1 MKDAVI
7 VALGRSA
14 IGKAPKGM
22 FRLSRPE
29 DIGAQVLSGVLQR
42 APGIDPDEIDD
53 VIVGC
58 AFPEAE
64 QGMNL
69 AKIVVSK
76 AIPGHNIPGQTVN
89 RFCSSGLQTIA
100 TAANAIMAGQ
110 AEIMVAGGVEL
121 MSTIPLGGNMSYPN
135 PDLIHTQPNSYTAMG
150 ITAENVAEEYGVTRE
165 DQDAFAVRSHQRAAA
180 AQAAGKFASE
190 IIPVSAVTTYLDQ
203 QGKTRMSSR
212 IVDQDEGIRPQ
223 TTMETLAKLRTV
235 FKAGGTVTAGNASQ
249 TSDGASFAIL
259 MSAEKA
265 AALSLKPLA
274 RFVSFAVAG
283 VAPQLMGTGPIA
295 AIPKALKIAGL
306 KIDDIDLFELN
317 EAFASQALACV
328 RTLGIPEEKVNVNRG
343 AIAMGH
349 PLGCTGSLLTTK
361 LVNEMSRRPDSR
373 YGVVSMCIGGGMGAA
388 GVFEI
393 CR

>member
-1 MKDAVI
+1 MKEAVI

-22 FRLSRPE
+22 FRFSRPE
-29 DIGAQVLSGVLQR
+29 DIGAQVLAGVLQR

-64 QGMNL
+64 QGTNL
-69 AKIVVSK
+69 AKIVTSK
-76 AIPGHNIPGQTVN
+76 AIPGHFIPGQTVN

-110 AEIMVAGGVEL
+110 AQIMIAGGVEL
-121 MSTIPLGGNMSYPN
+121 MSTIPMGGNMSYPN

-150 ITAENVAEEYGVTRE
+150 ITAENVADEYGISRE
-165 DQDAFAVRSHQRAAA
+165 DQDAFSMRSHQRAAA
-180 AQAAGKFASE
+180 ARAAGKFAGE
-190 IIPVSAVTTYLDQ
+190 IIPVEAVITYVDDE
-203 QGKTRMSSR
+203 GKTHMSTR

-223 TTMETLAKLRTV
+223 TTMEGLAKLRTV
-235 FKAGGTVTAGNASQ
+235 FRVGGTVTAGNSSQ
-249 TSDGASFAIL
+249 TSDGAAFVVL

-265 AALSLKPLA
+265 AELSLKPLA

-306 KIDDIDLFELN
+306 TLDGTSTSLN
-317 EAFASQALACV
+317 STRPLPPKPWPVCAPWGFPRKRSMSMEALSLWGIPWAALAAC
-328 RTLGIPEEKVNVNRG
+328 
-343 AIAMGH
+343 
-349 PLGCTGSLLTTK
+349 
-361 LVNEMSRRPDSR
+361 
-373 YGVVSMCIGGGMGAA
+373 
-388 GVFEI
+388 
-393 CR
+393 